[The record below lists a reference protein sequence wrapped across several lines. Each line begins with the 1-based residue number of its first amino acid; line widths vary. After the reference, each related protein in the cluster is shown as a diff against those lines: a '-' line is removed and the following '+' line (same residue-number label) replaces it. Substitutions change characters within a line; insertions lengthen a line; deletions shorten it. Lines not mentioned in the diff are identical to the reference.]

1 MISYKVEIY
10 DSEDLRNWA
19 LNNGWSIDWQ
29 IEKIDELD
37 LWDEVYDL
45 IEEIYNNTLKDFGE
59 LDSETELNDMLRF
72 GLDDM
77 RFFEQYEDDD
87 DDDDDEDEDD

>member
-19 LNNGWSIDWQ
+19 LNSGWSIDWQ

-45 IEEIYNNTLKDFGE
+45 IDELGQ
-59 LDSETELNDMLRF
+59 LDSETDLNDMIRF

-77 RFFEQYEDDD
+77 DFFKQYEDEEMIDD
-87 DDDDDEDEDD
+87 HLPKPSINE